1 MAMLADG
8 HAGRGLGDIGV
19 MIARLFM
26 VACSLTAF
34 YFLSL
39 SVLILFDIN
48 YLSQGL
54 LGLASYITYID
65 IKAILSGERDGTR
78 QT

>member
-19 MIARLFM
+19 ILRVFM

-34 YFLSL
+34 YFISL

-48 YLSQGL
+48 HLSQGL
-54 LGLASYITYID
+54 LGLASYLTYID
-65 IKAILSGERDGTR
+65 IKAILSGARDGTR